1 MLMEGIQKG
10 LVWMD
15 ALSPEKLSKTGMLLH
30 SHRKIWKLLEQVRLA
45 AGGS

>member
-1 MLMEGIQKG
+1 MLMEGIQKE

-15 ALSPEKLSKTGMLLH
+15 AISLEKLSKTGMLLH
-30 SHRKIWKLLEQVRLA
+30 SHRKIWKFLEQVRLG